1 MLLAL
6 GDRFKA
12 FGIAHA
18 SLREI
23 GEIGDGSDFWRRSGN
38 GPTTDLPPSARTNR
52 EIRARI
58 GKPGSGFEKTPPNGC
73 GLNEPRLKKGVVRRS
88 GGACRWQPATHLK
101 SNFLVGHYGHHA
113 TPAPPH
119 PRHHV

>member
-38 GPTTDLPPSARTNR
+38 GPTTELPPL
-52 EIRARI
+52 RAHES
-58 GKPGSGFEKTPPNGC
+58 GSRAPDS
-73 GLNEPRLKKGVVRRS
+73 KK
-88 GGACRWQPATHLK
+88 
-101 SNFLVGHYGHHA
+101 
-113 TPAPPH
+113 PH
-119 PRHHV
+119 PMVVA